1 MLNDIKTIIELFML
15 FSEKYSVDRYI
26 AMAIIKL
33 KEYDNIIIKECSI
46 KKNLYVINWIKKT
59 GAKKYNKFIIKSNN
73 LFNIL
78 NLEIF
83 ALFFN

>member
-46 KKNLYVINWIKKT
+46 KKNLYVIN
-59 GAKKYNKFIIKSNN
+59 
-73 LFNIL
+73 
-78 NLEIF
+78 
-83 ALFFN
+83 